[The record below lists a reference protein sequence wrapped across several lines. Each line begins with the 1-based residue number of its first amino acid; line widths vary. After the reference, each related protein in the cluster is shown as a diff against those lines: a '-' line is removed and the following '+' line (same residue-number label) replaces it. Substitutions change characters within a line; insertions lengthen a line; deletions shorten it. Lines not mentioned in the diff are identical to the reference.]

1 MNVSFPASANSYFR
15 FACLLM
21 NIHQFS
27 LVKLEVRSSTDITIR
42 KRLSPGSFVFDNSA
56 LNGVMSD
63 FWGKN
68 ISIHAIVGK
77 NGSGKSTLFDI
88 ILILINN
95 LSYYVLKDSWNNGN
109 TLPLKYVQEMCGCLT
124 FRIGKTEGQIDCFG
138 DCLKFEFGDK
148 KYVWGFEDC
157 DMASECM
164 KGFQLMNHKMVDE
177 DILDITRNFFYTI
190 VINYSPHAYLESNYG
205 YQFQIPFT
213 YREWIASLFHKNDGY
228 KAPLTITPYRDRGVL
243 DMQRENYLNRVRL
256 AALLIYYQKRGERLI
271 SDYQLNRIEYIF
283 DPHRLIDK
291 FDIKNFVRDPEEY
304 EQIKDDIDQRQNY
317 VLTAF
322 ENILNNKN
330 SIAFDILNCFDI
342 KHSSNDD
349 EMLLTAYLYLVYK
362 VVSTA
367 GTYPSLKEWAWL
379 GNDMMNVFN
388 GYPMTMND
396 VEDWKREDTKAL
408 CQKLK
413 QNSHITL
420 KIRQTIGFIK
430 IWKDLSEAEKHDFTT
445 RTFDYRN
452 YAQYVGMMNELDD
465 IMEKLPPPFF
475 NPTIYMDL
483 KDDVGNGSCVDLS
496 EISAGQLQ
504 FVHTMSNIVYHI
516 ENLLSVKEEKRVKYR
531 YVNIMMDEI
540 EMCYHPEYQRTFV
553 NEIVGMIKRLRINER
568 CAVNI
573 LMSTHSPFV
582 LSDIPQSNVLY
593 IDNGKDVGGDMDI
606 NTFAANVNELL
617 NKSFFLSNGF
627 MGQFATE
634 KIKSLV
640 AYLSNK
646 DCNDGYW
653 SEKKAFDIIN
663 LVGDEVVR
671 YQLKKLYHKR
681 FGDNNCY
688 RNWIVQEAK
697 RLGIKL

>member
-1 MNVSFPASANSYFR
+1 MISKTLTMTIR
-15 FACLLM
+15 
-21 NIHQFS
+21 QFS
-27 LVKLEVRSSTDITIR
+27 LVKVEVYPTTDTDIR
-42 KRLSPGSFVFDNSA
+42 KILLPGTFVLDKSTHND
-56 LNGVMSD
+56 VMDD

-95 LSYYVLKDSWNNGN
+95 LSYYVLKDSWNNEN
-109 TLPLKYVQEMCGCLT
+109 TLALKYVQGICGRLT
-124 FRIGKTEGQIDCFG
+124 FNIGNTEGKIDCHNEYV
-138 DCLKFEFGDK
+138 KFEFSNK
-148 KYVWGFEDC
+148 KYAWGFKPA
-157 DMASECM
+157 DMKSNHM
-164 KGFQLMNHKMVDE
+164 KGFQLMNNKMVDK
-177 DILDITRNFFYTI
+177 DILDITRNLFYTI

-205 YQFQIPFT
+205 KQCQRPFT
-213 YREWIASLFHKNDGY
+213 YRAWIASLFHKNDGY
-228 KAPLTITPYRDRGVL
+228 KAPLTITPYRDRGIL
-243 DMQRENYLNRVRL
+243 DMQRENYLNRARVT
-256 AALLIYYQKRGERLI
+256 ALLIYYQQKGYRFING
-271 SDYQLNRIEYIF
+271 YQLNRIEYIL
-283 DPHRLIDK
+283 DSHRLIDK
-291 FDIKNFVRDPEEY
+291 FDIKKFVRDPEEY
-304 EQIKDDIDQRQNY
+304 DLIKDSIDQKRSY
-317 VLTAF
+317 ILDAF
-322 ENILNNKN
+322 RNILGNNQ
-330 SIAFDILNCFDI
+330 SIAHDILTCFDI
-342 KHSSNDD
+342 HYSAVEDD
-349 EMLLTAYLYLVYK
+349 VLMIAYLYLVYK

-367 GTYPSLKEWAWL
+367 GTYPSLKEWAGL

-388 GYPMTMND
+388 GYSMTIND
-396 VEDWKREDTKAL
+396 VGTWKRDDTKAL
-408 CQKLK
+408 CKSLK

-420 KIRQTIGFIK
+420 KIRQTICFIN
-430 IWKDLSEAEKHDFTT
+430 IWKNLSEAEKCIFTT
-445 RTFDYRN
+445 RAFDYIE
-452 YAQYVGMMNELDD
+452 YAKYIGTLNELDD
-465 IMEKLPPPFF
+465 IMETLPPPFF

-483 KDDVGNGSCVDLS
+483 KDDGGNGGCVDLS
-496 EISAGQLQ
+496 DISSGQLQ
-504 FVHTMSNIVYHI
+504 FVHTMSNIAYHI

-553 NEIVGMIKRLRINER
+553 YEIVGMIKRLRINER

-593 IDNGKDVGGDMDI
+593 IDKGKDVGCEMGI

-627 MGQFATE
+627 MGELAKE
-634 KIKSLV
+634 KIESLV

-653 SEKKAFDIIN
+653 SEKKAFEIIN

-681 FGDNNCY
+681 FGDSDGY
-688 RNWIVQEAK
+688 KNWILQEVK
-697 RLGIKL
+697 RLGINL

>member
-1 MNVSFPASANSYFR
+1 MNNVVMPN
-15 FACLLM
+15 
-21 NIHQFS
+21 HFS
-27 LVKLEVRSSTDITIR
+27 LISLHLFQSTDSCIL
-42 KRLSPGSFVFDNSA
+42 KRLKSGTYLFERITTDETRT
-56 LNGVMSD
+56 MDD

-95 LSYYVLKDSWNNGN
+95 FSYYVLKDSWNNEN
-109 TLPLKYVQEMCGCLT
+109 TLSLKYVQGMCGYLT
-124 FRIGKTEGQIDCFG
+124 FRIDDTEGKIDCHG
-138 DCLKFEFGDK
+138 DRLKFDFGEK
-148 KYVWGFEDC
+148 KYAWGFIES
-157 DMASECM
+157 DMASKNM
-164 KGFQLMNHKMVDE
+164 KGYQLMNKRLSDE
-177 DILDITRNFFYTI
+177 NILEITKSFFYTI
-190 VINYSPHAYLESNYG
+190 VVNYSPHAYLESNYRC
-205 YQFQIPFT
+205 QIQKPFT
-213 YREWIASLFHKNDGY
+213 SRAWIASLFHKNDGY
-228 KAPLTITPYRDRGVL
+228 KAPLTITPYRDRGIL
-243 DMQRENYLNRVRL
+243 DMQRENYLNRARL
-256 AALLIYYQKRGERLI
+256 TALLIYYQQKDYRFI
-271 SDYQLNRIEYIF
+271 NDYQLNRIEYIL

-291 FDIKNFVRDPEEY
+291 FDIKKFVKDPEEY
-304 EQIKDDIDQRQNY
+304 DLIKDSIDQKRSY
-317 VLTAF
+317 ILDDF
-322 ENILNNKN
+322 KNILGNNQ
-330 SIAFDILNCFDI
+330 SIAHDILTCFDI
-342 KHSSNDD
+342 HYSTVDD
-349 EMLLTAYLYLVYK
+349 DVLMIAYLYLVYK

-367 GTYPSLKEWAWL
+367 GTYPSLKEWAGL

-388 GYPMTMND
+388 GYSMTMND
-396 VEDWKREDTKAL
+396 VGAWKREDTKAL
-408 CQKLK
+408 CQNLK

-420 KIRQTIGFIK
+420 KIRQTICFIN
-430 IWKDLSEAEKHDFTT
+430 IWKNLSEAEKHDFTA
-445 RTFDYRN
+445 RAFDYRN
-452 YAQYVGMMNELDD
+452 YAQYVGKMSELDD

-475 NPTIYMDL
+475 NPTIYMNLIDG
-483 KDDVGNGSCVDLS
+483 GNEGCVDMS

-516 ENLLSVKEEKRVKYR
+516 ENLLSVKEYKRVKYR

-593 IDNGKDVGGDMDI
+593 IDKGKDVGCEMGI

-627 MGQFATE
+627 MGEFAKE
-634 KIKSLV
+634 KIESLV

-663 LVGDEVVR
+663 LVGDDVVR

-688 RNWIVQEAK
+688 RDWIVQEAN

>member
-1 MNVSFPASANSYFR
+1 MGKE
-15 FACLLM
+15 
-21 NIHQFS
+21 FS
-27 LVKLEVRSSTDITIR
+27 LVKVEIYPSTDIEIR
-42 KRLSPGSFVFDNSA
+42 KRLEAGTFSFEKS
-56 LNGVMSD
+56 SD
-63 FWGKN
+63 VDTMRNFWGEN

-88 ILILINN
+88 ILMLINN
-95 LSYYVLKDSWNNGN
+95 FSYYVLKDSWNNTG
-109 TLPLKYVQEMCGCLT
+109 TLPLKYVQGLCAYVI
-124 FRIGKTEGQIDCFG
+124 FRIGHTEGKIYCYNDRI
-138 DCLKFEFGDK
+138 KFEFGEK
-148 KYVWGFEDC
+148 KYAWGFQES
-157 DMASECM
+157 DMSSDSM
-164 KGFQLMNHKMVDE
+164 NGYHLMNHKLNDAE
-177 DILDITRNFFYTI
+177 ILEITESFFYTI
-190 VINYSPHAYLESNYG
+190 VINYSPHAYLEANYKK
-205 YQFQIPFT
+205 QIQKPWT
-213 YREWIASLFHKNDGY
+213 NRAWVASLFHKNDGY

-243 DMQRENYLNRVRL
+243 DMQRENYLNRARL
-256 AALLIYYQKRGERLI
+256 VALLIYYQQKDSRFING
-271 SDYQLNRIEYIF
+271 YQLNRIEYIL

-291 FDIKNFVRDPEEY
+291 FDIKKFVKDPEEY
-304 EQIKDDIDQRQNY
+304 DSIKDSIDQKRSY
-317 VLTAF
+317 VLDTF
-322 ENILNNKN
+322 RDILSNNQ
-330 SIAFDILNCFDI
+330 SIAHDILTCFDI
-342 KHSSNDD
+342 HYSTVDD
-349 EMLLTAYLYLVYK
+349 DVLMIAYLYLVYK

-367 GTYPSLKEWAWL
+367 GTYPSLKEWAGL

-388 GYPMTMND
+388 GYSMTIND
-396 VEDWKREDTKAL
+396 VGTWKRDDTKAL
-408 CQKLK
+408 CQSLK

-420 KIRQTIGFIK
+420 KIRQTICFIK
-430 IWKDLSEAEKHDFTT
+430 IWKNLSETEKCIFRT
-445 RTFDYRN
+445 RVFN
-452 YAQYVGMMNELDD
+452 YIEYAKYIGTLSELDD
-465 IMEKLPPPFF
+465 IMETLPPPFF

-483 KDDVGNGSCVDLS
+483 KDDGRNGSCVDLS
-496 EISAGQLQ
+496 DISSGQLQ
-504 FVHTMSNIVYHI
+504 FVHTMSNIAYHI

-593 IDNGKDVGGDMDI
+593 IDKGKDVGCEMDI

-627 MGQFATE
+627 MGEFAKE
-634 KIKSLV
+634 KIESLV
-640 AYLSNK
+640 AYLSNN

-653 SEKKAFDIIN
+653 SQKKAFDIIN

-688 RNWIVQEAK
+688 RDWIVQEAN

>member
-1 MNVSFPASANSYFR
+1 MNNVVMPN
-15 FACLLM
+15 
-21 NIHQFS
+21 HFS
-27 LVKLEVRSSTDITIR
+27 LISLHLFQSTDSCIL
-42 KRLSPGSFVFDNSA
+42 KRLKSGTYLFERITTDETRT
-56 LNGVMSD
+56 MDD

-95 LSYYVLKDSWNNGN
+95 FSYYVLKNSWNNDN
-109 TLPLKYVQEMCGCLT
+109 TLPLKYVQGMCGYLT
-124 FRIGKTEGQIDCFG
+124 FRIDDTEGKIDCHG
-138 DCLKFEFGDK
+138 DRLKFDFGEK
-148 KYVWGFEDC
+148 KYAWGFIES
-157 DMASECM
+157 DMASKNME
-164 KGFQLMNHKMVDE
+164 GYQLMNKRLSDE
-177 DILDITRNFFYTI
+177 DILEITKNFFYTI
-190 VINYSPHAYLESNYG
+190 VVNYSPHAYLESNYRC
-205 YQFQIPFT
+205 QIQKPFT
-213 YREWIASLFHKNDGY
+213 SRAWIASLFHKNDGY
-228 KAPLTITPYRDRGVL
+228 KAPLTITPYRDRGIL
-243 DMQRENYLNRVRL
+243 DMQRENYLNRARL
-256 AALLIYYQKRGERLI
+256 TALLIYYQQKDYRFI
-271 SDYQLNRIEYIF
+271 NDYQLNRIEYIF

-304 EQIKDDIDQRQNY
+304 EQIKNDIDQRRNN

-322 ENILNNKN
+322 ENILDNKN
-330 SIAFDILNCFDI
+330 SIAFDILSCFDI

-367 GTYPSLKEWAWL
+367 GTYPSLKEWAGL

-388 GYPMTMND
+388 GYSMTMND
-396 VEDWKREDTKAL
+396 VGAWKREDTKAL
-408 CQKLK
+408 CQNLK

-430 IWKDLSEAEKHDFTT
+430 IWKDLSEAEKCIFTT
-445 RTFDYRN
+445 RAFDYIE
-452 YAQYVGMMNELDD
+452 YARYIGTLSELDD
-465 IMEKLPPPFF
+465 IMETLPPPFF

-504 FVHTMSNIVYHI
+504 FVHTMSNIAYHI

-593 IDNGKDVGGDMDI
+593 IDKGKDVGCEMGI

-627 MGQFATE
+627 MGEFAKE
-634 KIKSLV
+634 KIESLV

-646 DCNDGYW
+646 NYNDGYW

-688 RNWIVQEAK
+688 RDWIVQEAK
-697 RLGIKL
+697 RLGINL

>member
-1 MNVSFPASANSYFR
+1 MTIR
-15 FACLLM
+15 
-21 NIHQFS
+21 QFS
-27 LVKLEVRSSTDITIR
+27 LVKVEVYPTTDINIR
-42 KRLSPGSFVFDNSA
+42 KILLPGTFVFDKSTHND
-56 LNGVMSD
+56 VMDD

-109 TLPLKYVQEMCGCLT
+109 TLPLKYVQKICGCLT
-124 FRIGKTEGQIDCFG
+124 FRIGKTEGKIDCFG

-148 KYVWGFEDC
+148 KYAWGFENSDV
-157 DMASECM
+157 ASERM
-164 KGFQLMNHKMVDE
+164 KGFQLMNNKMVDE
-177 DILDITRNFFYTI
+177 DILDITRNLIYTI
-190 VINYSPHAYLESNYG
+190 VINYSPHAYLESNYRKQ
-205 YQFQIPFT
+205 YQRPFT
-213 YREWIASLFHKNDGY
+213 YRAWIASLFHKNDGY
-228 KAPLTITPYRDRGVL
+228 KAPLTITPYRDRGIL
-243 DMQRENYLNRVRL
+243 DMQRENYLNRARL
-256 AALLIYYQKRGERLI
+256 TALLIYYQQKDYRFING
-271 SDYQLNRIEYIF
+271 YQLNRIEYIL
-283 DPHRLIDK
+283 DSHRLIDK
-291 FDIKNFVRDPEEY
+291 FDIKKFVRDPEEY
-304 EQIKDDIDQRQNY
+304 DLIKDSIDQKRSY
-317 VLTAF
+317 ILDAF
-322 ENILNNKN
+322 RNILGNNQ
-330 SIAFDILNCFDI
+330 SIAHDILTCFDILY
-342 KHSSNDD
+342 STVDD
-349 EMLLTAYLYLVYK
+349 DVLMIAYLYLVYK

-367 GTYPSLKEWAWL
+367 GTYPSLKEWAGL

-388 GYPMTMND
+388 GYSMTIND
-396 VEDWKREDTKAL
+396 VGTWKRDDTKAL
-408 CQKLK
+408 CQSLK

-420 KIRQTIGFIK
+420 KIRQTICFIN
-430 IWKDLSEAEKHDFTT
+430 IWKNLSEAEKCIFTT
-445 RTFDYRN
+445 RAFDN
-452 YAQYVGMMNELDD
+452 IEYAKYNGTLSELDD
-465 IMEKLPPPFF
+465 IMETLPPPFF

-483 KDDVGNGSCVDLS
+483 KDDGGNGGCVDLS
-496 EISAGQLQ
+496 DISSGQLQ
-504 FVHTMSNIVYHI
+504 FVHTMSNIAYHI

-553 NEIVGMIKRLRINER
+553 YEIVGMIKRLRIDER

-593 IDNGKDVGGDMDI
+593 IDKGKDVGCKMDI
-606 NTFAANVNELL
+606 NTFAANVNDLL

-627 MGQFATE
+627 MGEFAKE
-634 KIKSLV
+634 KIESLV
-640 AYLSNK
+640 AYLGNK

-688 RNWIVQEAK
+688 RDWIVQEAK
-697 RLGIKL
+697 RLGINL

>member
-1 MNVSFPASANSYFR
+1 MTMTIR
-15 FACLLM
+15 
-21 NIHQFS
+21 QFS
-27 LVKLEVRSSTDITIR
+27 LVKVEVYPTTDTDIR
-42 KRLSPGSFVFDNSA
+42 KILLPGTFVFDKSTHND
-56 LNGVMSD
+56 VMDD

-95 LSYYVLKDSWNNGN
+95 LSYYVLKDSWNNEN
-109 TLPLKYVQEMCGCLT
+109 TLALKYVQGICGRLT
-124 FRIGKTEGQIDCFG
+124 FNIGNTEGKIDCHNEYV
-138 DCLKFEFGDK
+138 KFEFSNK
-148 KYVWGFEDC
+148 KYAWGFKPA
-157 DMASECM
+157 DMKSNHM
-164 KGFQLMNHKMVDE
+164 KGFQLMNNKMVDK
-177 DILDITRNFFYTI
+177 DILDITRNLFYTI

-205 YQFQIPFT
+205 KQCQRPFT
-213 YREWIASLFHKNDGY
+213 YRAWIASLFHKNDGY
-228 KAPLTITPYRDRGVL
+228 KAPLTITPYRDRGIL
-243 DMQRENYLNRVRL
+243 DMQRENYLNRARVT
-256 AALLIYYQKRGERLI
+256 ALLIYYQQKGYRFING
-271 SDYQLNRIEYIF
+271 YQLNRIEYIL
-283 DPHRLIDK
+283 DSHRLIDK
-291 FDIKNFVRDPEEY
+291 FDIKKFVRDPEEY
-304 EQIKDDIDQRQNY
+304 DLIKDSIDQKRSY
-317 VLTAF
+317 ILDAF
-322 ENILNNKN
+322 RNILGNNQ
-330 SIAFDILNCFDI
+330 SIAHDILTCFDI
-342 KHSSNDD
+342 HYSTVEDD
-349 EMLLTAYLYLVYK
+349 VLMIAYLYLVYK

-367 GTYPSLKEWAWL
+367 GTYPSLKEWAGL

-388 GYPMTMND
+388 GYSMTIND
-396 VEDWKREDTKAL
+396 VGTWKRDDTKAL
-408 CQKLK
+408 CKSLK

-420 KIRQTIGFIK
+420 KIRQTICFIN
-430 IWKDLSEAEKHDFTT
+430 IWKNLSEAEKCIFTT
-445 RTFDYRN
+445 RAFDYIE
-452 YAQYVGMMNELDD
+452 YAKYIGTLSELDD
-465 IMEKLPPPFF
+465 IMETLPPPFF

-483 KDDVGNGSCVDLS
+483 KDDGGNGGCVDLS
-496 EISAGQLQ
+496 DISSGQLQ
-504 FVHTMSNIVYHI
+504 FVHTMSNIAYHI

-553 NEIVGMIKRLRINER
+553 YEIVGMIKRLRINER

-593 IDNGKDVGGDMDI
+593 IDKGKDVSCEMDI

-627 MGQFATE
+627 MGEFAKE
-634 KIKSLV
+634 KIESLV

-663 LVGDEVVR
+663 FVGDEVVR

-688 RNWIVQEAK
+688 RDWIVQEAK
-697 RLGIKL
+697 RLGINL